1 MLISGF
7 TFCRNVIKY
16 DYPIVESIKSVLPVV
31 DEFIVNVGK
40 SIDDTLDVIKSI
52 KDPKI
57 KIFESEWDETI
68 KIDGRVFSIETNKA
82 LKMCK
87 GIWAFYIQAD
97 EVLHEDGI
105 PSIIESCKKYKDN
118 LEVLGFMF
126 HFLHF
131 YGDYWSVDP
140 YGYRRE
146 IRIIRNNGMLESRDD
161 ATGFFIKNENI
172 YLKDDKKKRW
182 RWINARIFHYGWVKS
197 REVAVEKVKQQ
208 LELYHAGKIPD
219 KEIFEKIYKDKFDL
233 SKYAIMKTYKGSHP
247 ATMKERI
254 EKFGGMLNPKRN
266 RWLNPNFYLYVLRHG
281 FKG

>member
-7 TFCRNVIKY
+7 TFCRNIVKL
-16 DYPIVESIKSVLPVV
+16 DYPLKESIKSVLPVV

-40 SIDDTLDVIKSI
+40 SEDNTLEVVKSI
-52 KDPKI
+52 QDPKI
-57 KIFESEWDETI
+57 KIFESVWDKNLKT
-68 KIDGRVFSIETNKA
+68 DGKVFSVETNKA
-82 LKMCK
+82 LEKCK

-105 PSIIESCKKYKDN
+105 ENIRMMCEKYKNDEN
-118 LEVLGFMF
+118 VLGFMF
-126 HFLHF
+126 KFLHF

-161 ATGFFIKNENI
+161 ATGFHIKNENI
-172 YLKDDKKKRW
+172 YLKDDPKKRY
-182 RWINARIFHYGWVKS
+182 RLLDAKIFHYGWVKNI
-197 REVAVEKVKQQ
+197 EVARQKLQQQ
-208 LELYHAGKIPD
+208 LELYHEGKIPD
-219 KEIFEKIYKDKFDL
+219 KKIFNKIYADKFNL
-233 SKYAIMKTYKGSHP
+233 SKYSIMKTYRGRHP
-247 ATMKERI
+247 LVMKERI

-266 RWLNPNFYLYVLRHG
+266 RWLNIRFYLYVLRHG